1 MCCENR
7 TQRAHSLAYT
17 ARADEIAS
25 INQWGWGGGR
35 GRGGGGG
42 VGWGGEWVG
51 CITVQQLLFGVVT
64 RELQSESVAYNITT
78 AAAAAAAAAPPP
90 PPPTTTTTTT
100 TDDDDDDDIFIKS
113 KPLA

>member
-1 MCCENR
+1 M
-7 TQRAHSLAYT
+7 QRAHSLAYT

-25 INQWGWGGGR
+25 INLWGWGGGG
-35 GRGGGGG
+35 GR
-42 VGWGGEWVG
+42 GEWVC
-51 CITVQQLLFGVVT
+51 CITTQQLLFGVVT

-78 AAAAAAAAAPPP
+78 AAAAAQPPP

-100 TDDDDDDDIFIKS
+100 TDDDDDEIFIKS